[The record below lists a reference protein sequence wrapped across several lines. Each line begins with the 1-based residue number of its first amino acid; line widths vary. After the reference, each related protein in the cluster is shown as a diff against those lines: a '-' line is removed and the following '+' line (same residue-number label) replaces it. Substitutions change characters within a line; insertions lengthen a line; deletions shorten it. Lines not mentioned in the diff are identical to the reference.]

1 MLIKFINLIKLYR
14 ITIYNCKELF
24 LNLLNRVT
32 FNRFNVMNKS
42 YIYIYIYIYIYKI
55 ERCIINNMTRM
66 IIVPTV

>member
-42 YIYIYIYIYIYKI
+42 YIYIYIYKI